1 MDIIVSESLHK
12 ELEKLESIS
21 EIIGT
26 ALVNRNGLLISSRL
40 PRDVDDRKFGAM
52 AAAMFSAI
60 ETSSLSLG
68 NKNVD
73 NLTVEYS
80 DFQLIVMGV
89 DENVIMVS
97 LLNSNSNLGLIF
109 IEIEETIKKVK
120 KILKN

>member
-26 ALVNRNGLLISSRL
+26 ALVNRNGLLISSKL

-120 KILKN
+120 KLLKI